1 MSVGVSWTVGQRRW
15 FVLLMLATIA
25 LVESHQATLDKFNQH
40 RELGVRERLPTAFE
54 RWQDITPSEN
64 QQGAV
69 SNYNEIF
76 QGLYEHPE
84 LGRVALTVEYTSDSR
99 RQFELHYPDIC
110 HEIRGDRVV
119 PYPPSVL
126 FLADGGSVEVALMS
140 WHQPGD
146 GHEALTAYWY
156 VTRTGVT
163 TDTIALKWAQALSGL
178 LRRPSEAVMVRLDSF
193 YDSAEE
199 SGQWESQLRAIR
211 DLTIRLSGA
220 VDPELYLSFFEKL
233 NEETT

>member
-15 FVLLMLATIA
+15 LVLLLLTIIA
-25 LVESHQATLDKFNQH
+25 LAESHQATLDKFNQH
-40 RELGVRERLPTAFE
+40 RELGVRERLPTALE
-54 RWQDITPSEN
+54 RWQDITPSEH
-64 QQGAV
+64 QQSAE

-84 LGRVALTVEYTSDSR
+84 LGRVALTIEYTSDSR

-110 HEIRGDRVV
+110 HEVRGDRVV

-126 FLADGGSVEVALMS
+126 LLAGGGSVEAALMS
-140 WHQPGD
+140 WHRPG
-146 GHEALTAYWY
+146 GGREALTAYWY
-156 VTRTGVT
+156 VTRKGVT
-163 TDTIALKWAQALSGL
+163 TDTVALKWAQVLSGL

-193 YDSAEE
+193 YDSAEGN
-199 SGQWESQLRAIR
+199 GQWDSRLHAIR

-220 VDPELYLSFFEKL
+220 VDAELYLSFFEKL